1 MSSEQRIGHPGT
13 VCNQWSRSVLD
24 PTTGGTG
31 LVLLLHNG
39 ESLLP
44 CHIMLNT
51 DYNRPYLLEQWSF
64 LYFDSKTIALPELQ
78 TAA

>member
-1 MSSEQRIGHPGT
+1 
-13 VCNQWSRSVLD
+13 
-24 PTTGGTG
+24 
-31 LVLLLHNG
+31 
-39 ESLLP
+39 
-44 CHIMLNT
+44 MLNT